1 MCKKTSCLIDLP
13 GGRSWHNQMPF
24 ADVERSQTQARG
36 HLSYLQII
44 RSKFLEREIILV
56 LPVNCYKYTYKG
68 GGGGGEG
75 ATPLTRFCSFFFFL
89 FFKSILS
96 QKLSL
101 TFFITLKMRSRIF
114 LAHFRLDAKR
124 FWHFTYLSFLL
135 GMIGCRLNS
144 VATFSSLILFRSQSL

>member
-1 MCKKTSCLIDLP
+1 
-13 GGRSWHNQMPF
+13 MPF

-101 TFFITLKMRSRIF
+101 TFFFTLTK
-114 LAHFRLDAKR
+114 
-124 FWHFTYLSFLL
+124 
-135 GMIGCRLNS
+135 N
-144 VATFSSLILFRSQSL
+144 